1 MSRATNKAKREASMN
16 LLPRGPAYKAVR
28 ERMPYG
34 EEKESC
40 GRGEQRG
47 ERGGGGNGQD
57 RRPGEGEEPLAEAA
71 QGDSEAGSG
80 IEVGDP
86 EGFVYFIEAEGG
98 KLARGIN
105 AVRSAFP
112 GGKK

>member
-47 ERGGGGNGQD
+47 
-57 RRPGEGEEPLAEAA
+57 
-71 QGDSEAGSG
+71 
-80 IEVGDP
+80 
-86 EGFVYFIEAEGG
+86 GG